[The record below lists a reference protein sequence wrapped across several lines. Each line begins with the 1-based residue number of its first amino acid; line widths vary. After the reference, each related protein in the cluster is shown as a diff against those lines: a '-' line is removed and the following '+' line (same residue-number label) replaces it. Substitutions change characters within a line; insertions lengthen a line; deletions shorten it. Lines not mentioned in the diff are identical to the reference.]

1 MVASVPSAE
10 LAVRAYSAL
19 APAASASDPI
29 GDSKITRGA
38 LEHAHFCVTVNLNPK
53 QSPRDRSAPSM
64 PNHLHSAAEILLQ
77 LASPAASENF
87 SPFGEQPFLLLDLQ
101 TVTVSQARQLQ
112 AYLPQLCCPVI
123 AVGSIPDTAG
133 PLCDTT
139 VNTTEDA
146 EALCSNIRN
155 NPIAAMTLVQLLRH
169 NERASISDGLLA
181 ESLAYST
188 LQGGA
193 EFRRFI
199 KQKKPPGTEHQT
211 QPAVIYHRVDKRL
224 TIELNRP
231 DRANAFSVAMRD
243 GLVEAL
249 HLLATDTSITI
260 ATICGNGKHF
270 SAGGDLDEFGTLPD
284 AASAHAVRS
293 MRSAGRLINDNAERI
308 ECHVHGACIGA
319 GIELPAFCHHIQ
331 AQADSFFK
339 LPEVSFGLIPGAGG
353 TVSVLRRIGRHRCAW
368 LALSG
373 QAIDARTALDWGL
386 IDNIVNTD

>member
-1 MVASVPSAE
+1 MQRRKRPGQPNILLSGP
-10 LAVRAYSAL
+10 
-19 APAASASDPI
+19 
-29 GDSKITRGA
+29 T
-38 LEHAHFCVTVNLNPK
+38 
-53 QSPRDRSAPSM
+53 M

-87 SPFGEQPFLLLDLQ
+87 SPLGEQPFLLLDLQ
-101 TVTVSQARQLQ
+101 AATVSEIRQLQ
-112 AYLPQLCCPVI
+112 THLPQLCCPVI
-123 AVGSIPDTAG
+123 AVGAIPEAAR

-139 VNTTEDA
+139 VNTAEEA
-146 EALCSNIRN
+146 EALCRNIRN
-155 NPIAAMTLVQLLRH
+155 SPIAAMTLVQLLRH
-169 NERASISDGLLA
+169 NERASAGDGLLA

-199 KQKKPPGTEHQT
+199 KQKKPLGNEHPI
-211 QPAVIYHRVDKRL
+211 QPAVMCHRVDNWL
-224 TIELNRP
+224 TIQLNRP

-249 HLLATDTSITI
+249 QLLAADTSITG

-293 MRSAGRLINDNAERI
+293 MRSAGRLISENAERI

-319 GIELPAFCHHIQ
+319 GIELPAFCHYIQ
-331 AQADSFFK
+331 AQADSFFR

-353 TVSVLRRIGRHRCAW
+353 TVSVLRRIGKHRCAW

-386 IDNIVNTD
+386 VDNIFDADEGLNSNL

>member
-1 MVASVPSAE
+1 
-10 LAVRAYSAL
+10 
-19 APAASASDPI
+19 
-29 GDSKITRGA
+29 
-38 LEHAHFCVTVNLNPK
+38 
-53 QSPRDRSAPSM
+53 M
-64 PNHLHSAAEILLQ
+64 PNHLHSAAKILSL

-87 SPFGEQPFLLLDLQ
+87 SPFGEQPLLLLDLQ
-101 TVTVSQARQLQ
+101 AATAPQVKLLQ

-123 AVGSIPDTAG
+123 AVGSMPEAAG

-139 VNTTEDA
+139 VNTAEDA
-146 EALCSNIRN
+146 EAICSNIRK

-169 NERASISDGLLA
+169 NERVSTSDGLLA

-199 KQKKPPGTEHQT
+199 KQKKPLNTERQI
-211 QPAVIYHRVDKRL
+211 QPAVMYHRNDNKL

-249 HLLATDTSITI
+249 RLLAVDTSITG

-270 SAGGDLDEFGTLPD
+270 SAGGELDEFGTLPD
-284 AASAHAVRS
+284 TASAHAVRS
-293 MRSAGRLINDNAERI
+293 MRSAGRLINANAERI

-331 AQADSFFK
+331 AQAHSIFK

-353 TVSVLRRIGRHRCAW
+353 TVSVLRRIGRHRCTW

-373 QAIDARTALDWGL
+373 QAIDASTALDWGL
-386 IDNIVNTD
+386 VDNIVDTA

>member
-1 MVASVPSAE
+1 
-10 LAVRAYSAL
+10 
-19 APAASASDPI
+19 
-29 GDSKITRGA
+29 
-38 LEHAHFCVTVNLNPK
+38 
-53 QSPRDRSAPSM
+53 M
-64 PNHLHSAAEILLQ
+64 PNHLHSATEILVQ
-77 LASPAASENF
+77 LASPAAIENF
-87 SPFGEQPFLLLDLQ
+87 APLGEQPFLLLDLQ
-101 TVTVSQARQLQ
+101 SVTASEIRALQ

-123 AVGSIPDTAG
+123 AVGLMPDAAG
-133 PLCDTT
+133 PLCDTR

-146 EALCSNIRN
+146 EALCRNIRN
-155 NPIAAMTLVQLLRH
+155 SPIAAMTLVQLLRH
-169 NERASISDGLLA
+169 NERASTGDGLLA

-199 KQKKPPGTEHQT
+199 EQKKPPATEHPI
-211 QPAVIYHRVDKRL
+211 QPAVRYDRNHDRL
-224 TIELNRP
+224 TIQLNRP
-231 DRANAFSVAMRD
+231 DRANAFSLAMRD

-249 HLLATDTSITI
+249 RLLAADTSITG

-270 SAGGDLDEFGTLPD
+270 SGGGDLDEFGTLPD

-293 MRSAGRLINDNAERI
+293 MRSAGRLINEHAERI

-331 AQADSFFK
+331 AEADSFFK
-339 LPEVSFGLIPGAGG
+339 LPEVAFGLIPGAGG

-373 QAIDARTALDWGL
+373 QAIDASTALDWGL
-386 IDNIVNTD
+386 VDNIVDTD